1 MSFKKDDNFKFE
13 VVEDFD
19 NIIEEKGNTFMALRK
34 VRWGDREDV
43 SLDLRKYYTSSTGE
57 EVMGKG
63 VSFQTEEGP
72 NNLIKVMVMNG
83 YGKTQEILEGIKDR
97 DDFKSSL
104 NRVIGKDNEL
114 YDDSIIDD
122 EEEFYVPD
130 MSTML
135 D

>member
-1 MSFKKDDNFKFE
+1 MAFKKDSNFKYE
-13 VVEDFD
+13 IIDDFD
-19 NIIEEKGNTFMALRK
+19 HIIEEKGNTFMALRRI
-34 VRWGDREDV
+34 RWGERETI
-43 SLDLRKYYTSSTGE
+43 SLDLRKYHISSDGD

-72 NNLIKVMVMNG
+72 NNLIKVMIMNG
-83 YGKTQEILEGIKDR
+83 YGKTQDVLEGIKDR
-97 DDFKSSL
+97 DDFRISL
-104 NRVIGKDNEL
+104 NKILGKDDEF
-114 YDDSIIDD
+114 YDNSIIDE